1 MAFSDSSSTVSTKN
15 GGAPAPAR
23 PLNSDISKKSIL
35 LIQMI
40 LNIADKNFNDN
51 PEIDSNSIPIKLEK
65 IKQKLLKLEKEAD
78 DIGLTICDLL
88 DSLVEKKDGD
98 I

>member
-1 MAFSDSSSTVSTKN
+1 MAFSDSSSTVSSKN
-15 GGAPAPAR
+15 GGAPAPER
-23 PLNSDISKKSIL
+23 LLNKDIPEKSSL
-35 LIQMI
+35 LIQKI

-51 PEIDSNSIPIKLEK
+51 PGINSNSIPIKLEK
-65 IKQKLLKLEKEAD
+65 IKQNLLKLEKEAD
-78 DIGLTICDLL
+78 GIGLTICDLL